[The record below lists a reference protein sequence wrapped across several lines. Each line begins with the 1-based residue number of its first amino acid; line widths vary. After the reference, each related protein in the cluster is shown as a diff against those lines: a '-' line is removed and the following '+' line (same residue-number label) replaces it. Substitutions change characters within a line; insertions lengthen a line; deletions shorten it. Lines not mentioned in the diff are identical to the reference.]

1 MSVPMQLTFSFASPV
16 PYAAKRGAKARGSGK
31 WAWVEAS
38 VWTKRMLAAL
48 DNGVKG
54 GKRPCTGS
62 LAETVSHLIRDDVI
76 RIKSF

>member
-38 VWTKRMLAAL
+38 VWTERMLAAL

-54 GKRPCTGS
+54 VPISLNVGFSPCARPM
-62 LAETVSHLIRDDVI
+62 H
-76 RIKSF
+76 